1 MPKGTIGTQIGEAKL
16 YIMSA
21 EMFAWTLTVVLL
33 SLAIEFGVSYLFK
46 MLDGKKMQK
55 EVM

>member
-1 MPKGTIGTQIGEAKL
+1 MPPNTIGTMIGEAKL

-33 SLAIEFGVSYLFK
+33 SLAIEFGVSYLFAK
-46 MLDGKKMQK
+46 LDDKTVKK
-55 EVM
+55 EVN